1 MRTEGIVLREIRY
14 KDSSKILSIYT
25 KEHGKISAMARGAY
39 RPKSGIV
46 ASTQL
51 FSYSE
56 YEMYAGKQFY
66 YINQAHILE
75 SFYSIRENMERLS
88 YGYYML
94 ELLDKSIEIDQKS
107 NSLFSL
113 LKKGLEIISELEED
127 FLKFIVAYEIKF
139 ISFLGYRP
147 VLHKC
152 VLCGGE
158 LTSNSRFSIV
168 NGGLICSSCFK
179 GDYSAQKID
188 AEIYRTINHF
198 LYTKL
203 EEVEKIEIQEQSL
216 FRLHNI
222 LVDYILYNID
232 RKKFN
237 SLQWIETLKFKE

>member
-51 FSYSE
+51 LSYSE
-56 YEMYAGKQFY
+56 YEMYEGKQFY

-127 FLKFIVAYEIKF
+127 FLKFIVAY
-139 ISFLGYRP
+139 
-147 VLHKC
+147 
-152 VLCGGE
+152 
-158 LTSNSRFSIV
+158 
-168 NGGLICSSCFK
+168 
-179 GDYSAQKID
+179 
-188 AEIYRTINHF
+188 
-198 LYTKL
+198 
-203 EEVEKIEIQEQSL
+203 
-216 FRLHNI
+216 
-222 LVDYILYNID
+222 
-232 RKKFN
+232 
-237 SLQWIETLKFKE
+237 